1 MRIHLHHHLFSQ
13 LLMQFLSWWCNRGD
27 NKLGQL
33 GTLCPTAIKRLYT
46 VPYTKQTWRSW
57 CVCTPTHHAPLCRT
71 WMHFVEALLSHS
83 FSIKTWK
90 LFRHRSWHLTVPAL
104 SPFTLSL
111 SPSPPHDYLTRSTQC
126 NLDDSIA
133 FLADVTIL
141 LWLCSSI
148 SSFALSLMT
157 AKVSIHPDEGYIHD
171 RVIETSRL
179 HLLGI
184 FCSREMQKHHKCW
197 NQNCHI
203 QNECVC
209 VCVINHCIR
218 LVIAARS
225 FVKNQWPD

>member
-1 MRIHLHHHLFSQ
+1 MAIVVCLHPYPPRTPLWNVNAFCLGIIESQFLYQNLQTISPSQ
-13 LLMQFLSWWCNRGD
+13 LALN
-27 NKLGQL
+27 
-33 GTLCPTAIKRLYT
+33 GTRPISL
-46 VPYTKQTWRSW
+46 RSL
-57 CVCTPTHHAPLCRT
+57 PL
-71 WMHFVEALLSHS
+71 
-83 FSIKTWK
+83 
-90 LFRHRSWHLTVPAL
+90 
-104 SPFTLSL
+104 TL
-111 SPSPPHDYLTRSTQC
+111 SPPHDYLTRSTQC

-184 FCSREMQKHHKCW
+184 FCSREIQKHHKCW

-209 VCVINHCIR
+209 VCYLSLHSPCYCGKVVR
-218 LVIAARS
+218 
-225 FVKNQWPD
+225 